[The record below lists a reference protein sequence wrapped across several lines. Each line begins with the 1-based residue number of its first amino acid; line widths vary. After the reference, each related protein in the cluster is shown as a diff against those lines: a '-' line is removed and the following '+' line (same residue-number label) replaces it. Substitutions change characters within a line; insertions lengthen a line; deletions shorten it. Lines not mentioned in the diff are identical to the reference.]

1 MRFSKTSRDFK
12 VQKIA
17 STTRRLLCSGSAD
30 SSISYSRSLSLR
42 SDRLKEATSHSGA
55 PLDTTTEER
64 LIRPARNV
72 SGSLRLPGDKSIS
85 HRYAMLGAFAEG
97 TSRFTNFSTGAD
109 CASTLACMEALG
121 AAVNR
126 IGNEAVEITGVAG
139 RVTPSGSPLDRG
151 NCGSTMRMISGLLSP
166 QQGSFTLIGDASLSR
181 RPMERIR
188 KPLEAMGAKLTLT
201 DGHAPLTIEG
211 TSLKPIDYTTPVPS
225 AQVKTCVLLA
235 GLQTAGT
242 TTVREAVRTRDHSEL
257 ALRAFGATL
266 TRTLDSVS
274 IPGPQ
279 SLHAISAAVPGDISS
294 AAFFLCAAALFP
306 GSGLVLDSLGL
317 NPTRATL
324 LDVLTALGAHIAVL
338 NLEEQNAELV
348 GTVQV
353 TAPPEGLGST
363 TISGALAAQLIDEL
377 PALAAIGPF
386 TSGGI
391 RIRDARELR
400 VKESDRIAL
409 VVRNLR
415 AMGAEVE
422 EFEDGLDVP
431 GGQTLHG
438 ATIDSGG
445 DHRIAM
451 AFSVAALRAEGDTLI
466 QGAESAAISFPE
478 FFDLLDLV
486 AER

>member
-1 MRFSKTSRDFK
+1 MHN
-12 VQKIA
+12 
-17 STTRRLLCSGSAD
+17 G
-30 SSISYSRSLSLR
+30 
-42 SDRLKEATSHSGA
+42 
-55 PLDTTTEER
+55 TEER
-64 LIRPARNV
+64 IVRPAQNV
-72 SGSLRLPGDKSIS
+72 FGSLRLPGDKSIS
-85 HRYAMLGAFAEG
+85 HRYGMLAAFAEG
-97 TSRFTNFSTGAD
+97 TSRFSNFSTGAD
-109 CASTLACMEALG
+109 CASTLSCMEALG
-121 AAVNR
+121 AKVRRLEDGR
-126 IGNEAVEITGVAG
+126 IEVTGVGG
-139 RVTPSGSPLDRG
+139 RVTPAQKPLDCG
-151 NCGSTMRMISGLLSP
+151 NSGSTMRMISGLLAP
-166 QQGSFTLIGDASLSR
+166 QEGRFTLVGDASLSR
-181 RPMERIR
+181 RPMERIQ
-188 KPLEAMGAKLTLT
+188 KPLEEMGARLTLT
-201 DGHAPLTIEG
+201 EGHAPLTIDGG
-211 TSLKPIDYTTPVPS
+211 TLKAIDYTTPVPS

-242 TTVREAVRTRDHSEL
+242 TTVREALRTRDHSEL

-266 TRTLDSVS
+266 ERTVDSVS
-274 IPGPQ
+274 ISGPQ
-279 SLHAISAAVPGDISS
+279 ALHAIEAAVPGDISS

-306 GSGLVLDSLGL
+306 GSGLVLESLGL

-338 NLEEQNAELV
+338 NLEEKNAELV

-353 TAPPEGLGST
+353 SAPPEGLGST
-363 TISGALAAQLIDEL
+363 SVSGALAAQLIDEL
-377 PALAAIGPF
+377 PVLAAIGPY

-391 RIRDARELR
+391 RIRDAKELR

-409 VVRNLR
+409 TVKNLR

-451 AFSVAALRAEGDTLI
+451 AFSVAALRAEGETLI
-466 QGAESAAISFPE
+466 QGADSAAISFPE
-478 FFDLLDLV
+478 FFELLDQV